1 MRKPNKKGFTIVELV
16 IVIAVVAILAAVLI
30 PTFVNVVNKANVSN
44 DTALVKNINLTLA
57 TEEIDGKPAT
67 MHEALEMAE
76 RGGFDVSKLTPR
88 SSGDI
93 VWDSAT
99 NRFALVDKDGN
110 KVFSE
115 NDKNVPKNA
124 SVWKIVDSKESAES
138 EGAYS
143 VYLKD
148 GVTADSLTVK
158 TGIDVGNNTVSSL
171 TYNGGDSAKEVII
184 RTNGATNISVN
195 AELDTV
201 YHYGKAEKVTIV
213 AVAPNSYHEHGEIVG
228 NIEIAK
234 GRVEIAESAS
244 VAAVIVTGDGVKVD
258 VISNP
263 EVKVNVKDGIEA
275 EVSGANKTTVKI
287 VNNFEELKSTIYNYG
302 GYIVLGDDIVSE
314 KIQMTES
321 LLKGSH
327 EVIINLNGHT
337 CTYKT
342 YSQTNSNPLFGIKSG
357 VSFKIEG
364 NGTVCV
370 PENKAARLF
379 DVFAGGKLEI
389 DGGEFLSLGN
399 GPSTPIVKSGNDYDN
414 GLGGEIIINNGKF
427 FANDVCFALYKGS
440 SLTIQNGEFTTK
452 DNFIIGTNGNKGNGN
467 NKITINGGTFNAS
480 IESENYI
487 ACGIYLAN
495 DDILTVNGG
504 TFIINNG
511 VGILVRSGKAS
522 IGKDVLIDLRNS
534 ETQGKIGDADIILE
548 PSGIVLDLKASY
560 PGGTPTIV
568 KNDSRYTVK
577 EVK

>member
-57 TEEIDGKPAT
+57 TEEIAGKPAT

-93 VWDSAT
+93 VWDSET
-99 NRFALVDKDGN
+99 NRFALVDKNGN

-148 GVTADSLTVK
+148 GVKADALTVK

-171 TYNGGDSAKEVII
+171 TYNGGDSAKEVTI

-201 YHYGKAEKVTIV
+201 YHYGEAEKVTIV

-287 VNNFEELKSTIYNYG
+287 VNNYEELESAFANG
-302 GYIVLGDDIVSE
+302 GFVVLGSDITSIKKQLRINGGKSLNIDLNGYTISGKAPSVALIAVKGKLFINGHG
-314 KIQMTES
+314 KIASFSSSQALFYVYEYEGDRGELTINGGNFE
-321 LLKGSH
+321 LLKT
-327 EVIINLNGHT
+327 ERATPLIINGTTGAGYFKGGNVVINGGNFT
-337 CTYKT
+337 SKEFC
-342 YSQTNSNPLFGIKSG
+342 
-357 VSFKIEG
+357 VSSIREG
-364 NGTVCV
+364 SVTING
-370 PENKAARLF
+370 
-379 DVFAGGKLEI
+379 
-389 DGGEFLSLGN
+389 GN
-399 GPSTPIVKSGNDYDN
+399 FTSMNNAVISTD
-414 GLGGEIIINNGKF
+414 
-427 FANDVCFALYKGS
+427 
-440 SLTIQNGEFTTK
+440 
-452 DNFIIGTNGNKGNGN
+452 GNKGNGN

-511 VGILVRSGKAS
+511 VGILVRSGQAS

-534 ETQGKIGDADIILE
+534 ETQGKIGDADIILD
-548 PSGIVLDLKASY
+548 SSAGIVLDLKASY

-568 KNDSRYTVK
+568 KNESRYTVK